1 MPGKHNYAP
10 EEREL
15 SESKQKRKDN
25 RKENRESR
33 AADRQANRDSR
44 KKERQAN
51 RKKRL
56 TAKAKVVRAR
66 AEANIDK
73 IGARREAGQTARMET
88 RQSRV
93 KSQVDRYRR
102 IQKRIDK
109 NTPEKKQEPVPANY
123 GPFKMVP
130 GAHSRPSMME
140 NVNFRD
146 DQIKKFGAFPNMY
159 PENFNAARVAA
170 AKKGEKTFEVGG
182 ESFPVTS
189 KAGAEMHHAGM
200 YNAQLH
206 VPGHSKPKVVKD
218 TIKSKPVRIIEN
230 RKKTAELLNSP
241 NPPKPT
247 KPNKFYK

>member
-1 MPGKHNYAP
+1 MPGTHGYAP

-15 SESKQKRKDN
+15 SESKKKRKEN

-44 KKERQAN
+44 KTERQEK

-73 IGARREAGQTARMET
+73 IGARREAGQTGRMET
-88 RQSRV
+88 RQSRT
-93 KSQVDRYRR
+93 KAQVDRYRR

-146 DQIKKFGAFPNMY
+146 DQVQKFKAFPNMY

-170 AKKGEKTFEVGG
+170 VKKGKDSFEVGG
-182 ESFPVTS
+182 KTFPVTS
-189 KAGAEMHHAGM
+189 KSGAEMHHAGM
-200 YNAQLH
+200 YN
-206 VPGHSKPKVVKD
+206 PEMKPMNFRNKLGKA
-218 TIKSKPVRIIEN
+218 IGLA
-230 RKKTAELLNSP
+230 KKADKAYRAEG
-241 NPPKPT
+241 
-247 KPNKFYK
+247 NKNDPEYKKMMGGINLYKNK

>member
-1 MPGKHNYAP
+1 MPGGHKYPTAMATGQAK
-10 EEREL
+10 EEKKGRQL

-44 KKERQAN
+44 KAERQAN

-93 KSQVDRYRR
+93 AAQKDRYDR

-109 NTPEKKQEPVPANY
+109 NTPEAY

-130 GAHSRPSMME
+130 GQHSKKSKAE
-140 NVNFRD
+140 DVNFRD
-146 DQIKKFGAFPNMY
+146 DQVQKFQGFPNMY

-182 ESFPVTS
+182 KSFPVTS
-189 KAGAEMHHAGM
+189 KAGAEMHGPHMDHGPGMFNIGGVLGMTKAGKLA
-200 YNAQLH
+200 NQ
-206 VPGHSKPKVVKD
+206 GF
-218 TIKSKPVRIIEN
+218 
-230 RKKTAELLNSP
+230 KKQMKGGGIGNFFRTRP
-241 NPPKPT
+241 FKYD
-247 KPNKFYK
+247 K

>member
-1 MPGKHNYAP
+1 MPGQHYPTAMATGQAK
-10 EEREL
+10 EEKKGRQL

-44 KKERQAN
+44 KTERQAR

-109 NTPEKKQEPVPANY
+109 NTPEAY
-123 GPFKMVP
+123 GPFKMKP
-130 GAHSRPSMME
+130 GSNSK
-140 NVNFRD
+140 VNAGNFKGSEVQKYSAFMYNPTLTDLSGD
-146 DQIKKFGAFPNMY
+146 DQVTKKDLLIRVGA
-159 PENFNAARVAA
+159 
-170 AKKGEKTFEVGG
+170 KGFEKGMDNKVQMHGKPHMG
-182 ESFPVTS
+182 HP
-189 KAGAEMHHAGM
+189 EMHGKPHMNHPGM
-200 YNAQLH
+200 Y
-206 VPGHSKPKVVKD
+206 KD
-218 TIKSKPVRIIEN
+218 K
-230 RKKTAELLNSP
+230 
-241 NPPKPT
+241 
-247 KPNKFYK
+247 

>member
-1 MPGKHNYAP
+1 MPGTHGYAP

-44 KKERQAN
+44 KADRKAN

-56 TAKAKVVRAR
+56 EAKAKVVRAR

-109 NTPEKKQEPVPANY
+109 NTPKQEPVPAKY
-123 GPFKMVP
+123 GGPFMMKPGSNSQVNAGNFKGSEVQKYASFMYNPTLTDMSGDDQVTKKDLLIARNVP
-130 GAHSRPSMME
+130 GFEKGM
-140 NVNFRD
+140 D
-146 DQIKKFGAFPNMY
+146 KK
-159 PENFNAARVAA
+159 VQ
-170 AKKGEKTFEVGG
+170 
-182 ESFPVTS
+182 
-189 KAGAEMHHAGM
+189 MHQGKPHM
-200 YNAQLH
+200 
-206 VPGHSKPKVVKD
+206 GHK
-218 TIKSKPVRIIEN
+218 
-230 RKKTAELLNSP
+230 
-241 NPPKPT
+241 
-247 KPNKFYK
+247 